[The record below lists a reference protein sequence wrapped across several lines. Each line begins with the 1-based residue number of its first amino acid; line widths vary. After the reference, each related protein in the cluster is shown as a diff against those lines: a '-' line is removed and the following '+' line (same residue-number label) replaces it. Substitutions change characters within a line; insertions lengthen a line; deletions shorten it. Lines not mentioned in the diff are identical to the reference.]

1 MSFPLGRS
9 VLIVSVNLL
18 ILAVLLAALE
28 AGARLFFP
36 RGLGGVFDD
45 PRLFVEGRTYV
56 EPHPER
62 GFTLRPGYADGR
74 YRINGDGFRGPEH
87 PADLPARTVI
97 LAMGES
103 TTFGWGV
110 DDVETY
116 PVFLNRLLARRIPG
130 SVWTVNAGIPSYS
143 SSQVRL
149 YLDALLPELEP
160 DLVLVN
166 EIWND
171 ILYSFFTP
179 WSAEYLVRQQPAG
192 WERFLLRRSGLYRA
206 IKLPGP
212 GEGEAVAPHN
222 PAALAVYR
230 RNLEAMVRASRG
242 GGAAIAFVLPP
253 FCLERI
259 PEDGIRLR
267 GELRVGR
274 EPLVRRLQQ
283 FLAVL
288 GEVSESHHVP
298 LLAHELAD
306 PDRARAEVFS
316 DIAHPTALGNRIMAK
331 DLADGIT
338 ALEILET
345 DRRPR

>member
-1 MSFPLGRS
+1 
-9 VLIVSVNLL
+9 
-18 ILAVLLAALE
+18 
-28 AGARLFFP
+28 
-36 RGLGGVFDD
+36 
-45 PRLFVEGRTYV
+45 
-56 EPHPER
+56 
-62 GFTLRPGYADGR
+62 
-74 YRINGDGFRGPEH
+74 
-87 PADLPARTVI
+87 
-97 LAMGES
+97 
-103 TTFGWGV
+103 
-110 DDVETY
+110 
-116 PVFLNRLLARRIPG
+116 
-130 SVWTVNAGIPSYS
+130 
-143 SSQVRL
+143 
-149 YLDALLPELEP
+149 
-160 DLVLVN
+160 
-166 EIWND
+166 
-171 ILYSFFTP
+171 
-179 WSAEYLVRQQPAG
+179 
-192 WERFLLRRSGLYRA
+192 
-206 IKLPGP
+206 
-212 GEGEAVAPHN
+212 
-222 PAALAVYR
+222 
-230 RNLEAMVRASRG
+230 MVRASRG